1 MKDGTIKK
9 LNNYTKV
16 FLKEV
21 ELYGERL
28 ARYDRNDSELDETDT
43 IFVYEYEGRIY
54 HIHKR
59 RVFIK
64 DYSTP
69 ILQEGGIY

>member
-1 MKDGTIKK
+1 MKDGTIKN
-9 LNNYTKV
+9 LDNFAKV

-28 ARYDRNDSELDETDT
+28 ARYDKNDDDLDETNT
-43 IFVYEYEGRIY
+43 IFIYEYEGRIY

-59 RVFIK
+59 RGFIV
-64 DYSTP
+64 DYATP
-69 ILQEGGIY
+69 ILQEGDVY

>member
-1 MKDGTIKK
+1 MKDGILKK
-9 LNNYTKV
+9 LDNSTKA
-16 FLKEV
+16 FLKQV

-28 ARYDRNDSELDETDT
+28 ARYDRNDNELDETDT

-59 RVFIK
+59 RGFIK
-64 DYSTP
+64 DYATP
-69 ILQEGGIY
+69 ILQEGDVY